1 MEKKQWTALSL
12 ELMHVSETMA
22 GFGISKL
29 DFTYVNGKL
38 VDIDVYD
45 DVCGS

>member
-12 ELMHVSETMA
+12 EVMHVSETMA